1 MDPEADLGLLEHV
14 RGRIAR
20 IGRAHQRGKMTVLRL
35 PLGAGR
41 RNTQTI
47 AKSTQRLTDGIRA
60 IEPEVPWRAIAGS
73 RNVLLHGYFEI
84 DLEVVWSWWMK
95 THQYWL
101 LQSTGWRTPHVVAS
115 RKGD

>member
-1 MDPEADLGLLEHV
+1 MKMDPEADLGLLEHV

-60 IEPEVPWRAIAGS
+60 TEPEVPWRAIAGS

-84 DLEVVWSWWMK
+84 DLEVVWS
-95 THQYWL
+95 
-101 LQSTGWRTPHVVAS
+101 VVDEDPPILVAAVDRMAHAARS
-115 RKGD
+115 CQP